1 MLYPYNTKLE
11 KQLYK
16 VLSGDKTPYGGNM
29 KIHFIG
35 IGGIGLSALAKFLVN
50 DGHKISGSDIK
61 QTEITNDLATNFDAK
76 ITIPH
81 YADAVEGVDRVIYSA
96 AVRPNNPEYQ
106 RAKELGI
113 ELLSRKESLKS
124 ILGEKEVYAVGGA
137 HGKSTTSAM
146 LSSIIPESNALIGA
160 ISKEFG
166 SNVRNYPNNKV
177 VFEADESDESFLNS
191 NPYLAIVTNVEPEHM
206 EYYEYDEER
215 FYNAYRN
222 FLNLAKIRVINAED
236 EFLSSLDMESIKLYP
251 SKDIKNIEFVLV
263 NGEPHT
269 RFELLELGSFEVFGF
284 GNHIALDASLAI
296 LAALELGEDLEEIRG
311 HLLNYKGIKKRFDI
325 VQNKE
330 NCVVIDDYGH
340 HPTEIKVTMESLQAY
355 KKLRGFTKLNVIWQ
369 PHKYSRT
376 IDNLQAFVECFEGV
390 DELVILPIWAA
401 GELEVEIDFKGAFSR
416 YKLFMADR
424 VTKEDGIVKVI
435 KDGHMICEYKEGLV
449 TAFGAGD
456 ITYQIRGL

>member
-1 MLYPYNTKLE
+1 
-11 KQLYK
+11 
-16 VLSGDKTPYGGNM
+16 M

-81 YADAVEGVDRVIYSA
+81 HEDAVEGVDRVIYSA

-106 RAKELGI
+106 KAQELGI

-124 ILGEKEVYAVGGA
+124 ILGDKEVYAVGGA

-146 LSSIIPESNALIGA
+146 LASILPASNALIGA

-206 EYYEYDEER
+206 EYYEYDEAR

-222 FLNLAKIRVINAED
+222 FLSLAEIRVINAED
-236 EFLSSLDMESIKLYP
+236 EFLSSLEMQSIKLYP
-251 SKDIKNIEFVLV
+251 SKDISNIAFVLV
-263 NGEPHT
+263 EGEPHT
-269 RFELLELGSFEVFGF
+269 RFEFLDLGAFEVFGF
-284 GNHIALDASLAI
+284 GNHIALDAALAI
-296 LAALELGEDLEEIRG
+296 LAALELGEELEDIRSN
-311 HLLNYKGIKKRFDI
+311 LLHYKGIKKRFDI

-330 NCVVIDDYGH
+330 ECVVIDDYGH
-340 HPTEIKVTMESLQAY
+340 HPTEIKVTMESLKSY
-355 KKLRGFTKLNVIWQ
+355 KDLRGFSKLNVIWQ

-376 IDNLQAFVECFEGV
+376 MDNLQAFVECFEGV

-401 GELEVEIDFKGAFSR
+401 GELKVDIDLKGAFSR
-416 YKLFMADR
+416 YKLLMADS
-424 VTKEDGIVKVI
+424 VTKENSIVKVF
-435 KDGHMICEYKEGLV
+435 KDGHVIREYSEGLV
-449 TAFGAGD
+449 TSFGAGD
-456 ITYQIRGL
+456 ITYQIRGEA

>member
-1 MLYPYNTKLE
+1 
-11 KQLYK
+11 
-16 VLSGDKTPYGGNM
+16 M

-35 IGGIGLSALAKFLVN
+35 IGGIGLSALAKFLHN

-81 YADAVEGVDRVIYSA
+81 HPDAVEGVDRVIYSA
-96 AVRPNNPEYQ
+96 AVRPTNPEYQ

-113 ELLSRKESLKS
+113 ELLSRKEALKF

-146 LSSIIPESNALIGA
+146 LASIMPQTNALIGA
-160 ISKEFG
+160 ISKAFG

-222 FLNLAKIRVINAED
+222 FLALAKVRVINAED
-236 EFLSSLDMESIKLYP
+236 EFLASLEMESIRLYP
-251 SKDIKNIEFVLV
+251 SRDIRNIEFVLV
-263 NGEPHT
+263 GGEPHT
-269 RFELLELGSFEVFGF
+269 RFELLDLGVFEVFGF
-284 GNHIALDASLAI
+284 GEHIALDASLAI
-296 LAALELGEDLEEIRG
+296 LAALELGETVEHIRKNL
-311 HLLNYKGIKKRFDI
+311 HHYKGIKKRFDI
-325 VQNKE
+325 VQNQE
-330 NCVVIDDYGH
+330 QCVVIDDYGH
-340 HPTEIKVTMESLQAY
+340 HPTEIKVTMQSLQSY
-355 KKLRGFTKLNVIWQ
+355 KALRRFDQLNVIWQ
-369 PHKYSRT
+369 PHKYTRT
-376 IDNLQAFVECFEGV
+376 MDNLQGFVECFEGV
-390 DELVILPIWAA
+390 DELVILPIWSA
-401 GELEVEIDFKGAFSR
+401 GELEIPIDLKGAFSR
-416 YKLFMADR
+416 YKLLMADS
-424 VTKEDGIVKVI
+424 VTKEDGVVKVI
-435 KDGHMICEYKEGLV
+435 RDGNVIREYSSGLI

-456 ITYQIRGL
+456 ITYQIRGESR

>member
-1 MLYPYNTKLE
+1 VK
-11 KQLYK
+11 
-16 VLSGDKTPYGGNM
+16 

-35 IGGIGLSALAKFLVN
+35 IGGIGLSALAKFLFN

-81 YADAVEGVDRVIYSA
+81 HQDAVEGVERVIYSA

-166 SNVRNYPNNKV
+166 SNVRSFPNNKV

-191 NPYLAIVTNVEPEHM
+191 NPHLAIVTNVEPEHM

-222 FLNLAKIRVINAED
+222 FLSLAKIRVINAED
-236 EFLSSLDMESIKLYP
+236 EFLSTLEMQSVKLYP
-251 SKDIKNIEFVLV
+251 SKDITNVEFVLV
-263 NGEPHT
+263 EGEPHT
-269 RFELLELGSFEVFGF
+269 KFELLNLGVFEVFGF
-284 GNHIALDASLAI
+284 GNHIALDAALAI
-296 LAALELGEDLEEIRG
+296 LGALELGEEIEDIRAN
-311 HLLNYKGIKKRFDI
+311 LLHYKGIKKRFDI
-325 VQNKE
+325 VQNQE
-330 NCVVIDDYGH
+330 SCVVIDDYGH
-340 HPTEIKVTMESLQAY
+340 HPTEIKVTMQSLQTY
-355 KKLRGFTKLNVIWQ
+355 KQLRGFTKLNVIWQ

-376 IDNLQAFVECFEGV
+376 MDNLQGFVECFEGV

-401 GELEVEIDFKGAFSR
+401 GELKVDIDLKGAFSR
-416 YKLFMADR
+416 YNPLMADT
-424 VTKEDGIVKVI
+424 VTKEDGVVKVL
-435 KDGHMICEYKEGLV
+435 KDGHIIREYNEGLI

-456 ITYQIRGL
+456 ITYQIRGEA

>member
-1 MLYPYNTKLE
+1 
-11 KQLYK
+11 
-16 VLSGDKTPYGGNM
+16 M

-81 YADAVEGVDRVIYSA
+81 HEDAVEGVERVIYSA

-106 RAKELGI
+106 KAQELGI

-146 LSSIIPESNALIGA
+146 LASIITESNALIGA

-177 VFEADESDESFLNS
+177 IFEADESDESFLNS

-222 FLNLAKIRVINAED
+222 FLSLAKIRVINAED
-236 EFLSSLDMESIKLYP
+236 EFLASFELESIKLYP
-251 SKDIKNIEFVLV
+251 SRDIKNIEFVLV
-263 NGEPHT
+263 DGEPHT
-269 RFELLELGSFEVFGF
+269 KFELLDLGEFEVFGF
-284 GNHIALDASLAI
+284 GNHIALDAALAI
-296 LAALELGEDLEEIRG
+296 LAAEELGESLDDIRTN
-311 HLLNYKGIKKRFDI
+311 LLNYKGIKKRFDI
-325 VQNKE
+325 VQNRE

-340 HPTEIKVTMESLQAY
+340 HPTEIKVTMESLQIY
-355 KKLRGFTKLNVIWQ
+355 KTLRDFSKLNVIWQ

-376 IDNLQAFVECFEGV
+376 MDNLHAFVECFEGV
-390 DELVILPIWAA
+390 DELGILPIWAS
-401 GELEVEIDFKGAFSR
+401 GELEVDIDLKGAFSR
-416 YKLFMADR
+416 YKLLMADS
-424 VTKEDGIVKVI
+424 VTKEDGMVKVF
-435 KDGHMICEYKEGLV
+435 KDGHVIREYSDGLV

-456 ITYQIRGL
+456 ITYQIRGEA

>member
-1 MLYPYNTKLE
+1 
-11 KQLYK
+11 
-16 VLSGDKTPYGGNM
+16 M

-35 IGGIGLSALAKFLVN
+35 IGGIGLSALAKFLHN

-81 YADAVEGVDRVIYSA
+81 HEDAVVGVERVIYSA
-96 AVRPNNPEYQ
+96 AVRKNNPEYQ
-106 RAKELGI
+106 KAQALGI
-113 ELLSRKESLKS
+113 ELLSRKEALKF

-222 FLNLAKIRVINAED
+222 FLSLAKVRVINAED
-236 EFLSSLDMESIKLYP
+236 IFLSSLEIESIKLYP
-251 SKDIKNIEFVLV
+251 SKDLKNIEFVLV
-263 NGEPHT
+263 KGEPHT
-269 RFELLELGSFEVFGF
+269 RFELLDLGIFEVFGF
-284 GNHIALDASLAI
+284 GNHIALDAALAI
-296 LAALELGEDLEEIRG
+296 LAALELGEQLENIRRN
-311 HLLNYKGIKKRFDI
+311 LLNYKGIKKRFDI
-325 VQNKE
+325 VQNQEK
-330 NCVVIDDYGH
+330 CVVIDDYGH
-340 HPTEIKVTMESLQAY
+340 HPTEIKVTMESLQSY
-355 KKLRGFTKLNVIWQ
+355 KSLRDFTQLNVIWQ

-376 IDNLQAFVECFEGV
+376 MDNLQAFVECFEGV
-390 DELVILPIWAA
+390 DELVILPIWSA
-401 GELEVEIDFKGAFSR
+401 GELEVDIDLKGAFSR
-416 YKLFMADR
+416 YKLLMADS
-424 VTKEDGIVKVI
+424 VTKEDGIVKVM
-435 KDGHMICEYKEGLV
+435 KDGHIIREYSDGLI

-456 ITYQIRGL
+456 ITYQIRGEV

>member
-1 MLYPYNTKLE
+1 
-11 KQLYK
+11 
-16 VLSGDKTPYGGNM
+16 M
-29 KIHFIG
+29 KIHFVG
-35 IGGIGLSALAKFLVN
+35 IGGIGLSALAKFLYN

-61 QTEITNDLATNFDAK
+61 QTEITNDLATHFDAK
-76 ITIPH
+76 VTIPH
-81 YADAVEGVDRVIYSA
+81 HEDAVEGVDRVIYSA

-106 RAKELGI
+106 KAKELGI

-124 ILGEKEVYAVGGA
+124 ILGDKEVYAVGGA

-222 FLNLAKIRVINAED
+222 FLSLAKMRVINAED
-236 EFLSSLDMESIKLYP
+236 KFLSSLETESIKLYP
-251 SKDIKNIEFVLV
+251 SKDITNIEFILV
-263 NGEPHT
+263 QGEPHT
-269 RFELLELGSFEVFGF
+269 KFKLLDLGTFEVFGF
-284 GNHIALDASLAI
+284 GNHIALDAALAI
-296 LAALELGEDLEEIRG
+296 LAALELGEKLEDIRTN
-311 HLLNYKGIKKRFDI
+311 LLNYRGIKKRFDI
-325 VQNKE
+325 VQNQE
-330 NCVVIDDYGH
+330 ECVVIDDYGH

-355 KKLRGFTKLNVIWQ
+355 KTLRNFSKLNVIWQ

-376 IDNLQAFVECFEGV
+376 MDNLQAFVECFDGV
-390 DELVILPIWAA
+390 DELVLLPIWAA
-401 GELEVEIDFKGAFSR
+401 GELEVDIDLKGAFSK
-416 YKLFMADR
+416 YNLIMADS
-424 VTKEDGIVKVI
+424 VTKEDGIVKVL
-435 KDGHMICEYKEGLV
+435 KDGHVIKEYSEGLV

-456 ITYQIRGL
+456 ITYQIRGEA

>member
-1 MLYPYNTKLE
+1 
-11 KQLYK
+11 
-16 VLSGDKTPYGGNM
+16 M

-35 IGGIGLSALAKFLVN
+35 IGGIGLSALAKFLAN
-50 DGHKISGSDIK
+50 DGHQISGSDIK
-61 QTEITNDLATNFDAK
+61 QTEITNDLALNFGAK

-81 YADAVEGVDRVIYSA
+81 HQDAVEGVDRVIYSA
-96 AVRPNNPEYQ
+96 AVRPNNLEYQ
-106 RAKELGI
+106 KAQELGI

-146 LSSIIPESNALIGA
+146 LASIIPNSNALIGA

-166 SNVRNYPNNKV
+166 SNVRYADNNRV

-191 NPYLAIVTNVEPEHM
+191 NPHLAIVTNVEPEHM

-222 FLNLAKIRVINAED
+222 FLDLAQIRVINAED
-236 EFLSSLDMESIKLYP
+236 EFLSTLDIDALRLYP
-251 SKDIKNIEFVLV
+251 SRDITNIEFVLV

-269 RFELLELGSFEVFGF
+269 RFRLKEYGDFEVFGF
-284 GNHIALDASLAI
+284 GDHIALDAALAI
-296 LAALELGEDLEEIRG
+296 FGALKMGEDVEDIRQN
-311 HLLNYKGIKKRFDI
+311 LLNYKGIKKRFDI
-325 VQNKE
+325 IQNYDE
-330 NCVVIDDYGH
+330 TVVIDDYGH
-340 HPTEIKVTMESLQAY
+340 HPTEIKVTMESLKAY
-355 KKLRGFTKLNVIWQ
+355 QKLRGFNKLQVIWQ

-376 IDNLQAFVECFEGV
+376 IDNLTAFIECFEGV

-401 GELEVEIDFKGAFSR
+401 GELEVDIDLKGAFSR
-416 YKLFMADR
+416 YKLHMADSITR
-424 VTKEDGIVKVI
+424 KDGVVQVI
-435 KDGHMICEYKEGLV
+435 KDGNIITEYHEGLI

-456 ITYQIRGL
+456 ITYQIRGEN

>member
-1 MLYPYNTKLE
+1 
-11 KQLYK
+11 
-16 VLSGDKTPYGGNM
+16 M

-35 IGGIGLSALAKFLVN
+35 IGGIGLSALAKFLHN
-50 DGHKISGSDIK
+50 DGHSISGSDIK

-81 YADAVEGVDRVIYSA
+81 HKDAVIGVDRVIYSA

-106 RAKELGI
+106 KAKELGI
-113 ELLSRKESLKS
+113 ELLSRKEALKF

-146 LSSIIPESNALIGA
+146 LSSVMPKTNALIGA
-160 ISKEFG
+160 ISKAFG
-166 SNVRNYPNNKV
+166 SNVRNYPNDKV

-191 NPYLAIVTNVEPEHM
+191 NPHLAIVTNVEPEHM
-206 EYYEYDEER
+206 EYYGYDEER

-222 FLNLAKIRVINAED
+222 FLSLAKVRVINAED
-236 EFLSSLDMESIKLYP
+236 TFLASLDMESIKLYP
-251 SKDIKNIEFVLV
+251 STDIRNIEFVLV

-269 RFELLELGSFEVFGF
+269 KFELLELGAFEVFGF
-284 GNHIALDASLAI
+284 GNHIALDAALAI
-296 LAALELGEDLEEIRG
+296 LAALELGEELEAIRTN
-311 HLLNYKGIKKRFDI
+311 LLDYKGIKKRFDI
-325 VQNKE
+325 VQNQE
-330 NCVVIDDYGH
+330 ECVVIDDYGH

-355 KKLRGFTKLNVIWQ
+355 KSLRSFNQLNVIWQ

-376 IDNLQAFVECFEGV
+376 MDNLQAFVECFEGV

-401 GELEVEIDFKGAFSR
+401 GELEVDIDLKGAFSR
-416 YKLFMADR
+416 YKLLMADS
-424 VTKEDGIVKVI
+424 VTKEDGIVKI
-435 KDGHMICEYKEGLV
+435 FKDGHTIREYSEGLV

-456 ITYQIRGL
+456 ITYQIRGEG

>member
-1 MLYPYNTKLE
+1 MN
-11 KQLYK
+11 
-16 VLSGDKTPYGGNM
+16 
-29 KIHFIG
+29 IHFIG
-35 IGGIGLSALAKFLVN
+35 IGGIGLSALAKFLHN

-81 YADAVEGVDRVIYSA
+81 HEDAVVGVERVIYSA
-96 AVRPNNPEYQ
+96 AVRKNNPEYQ
-106 RAKELGI
+106 KAQELGI
-113 ELLSRKESLKS
+113 ELLSRKEALKF

-222 FLNLAKIRVINAED
+222 FLNLAKVRVINAED
-236 EFLSSLDMESIKLYP
+236 EFLSSLEMQSIKLYP
-251 SKDIKNIEFVLV
+251 SKDIFTIEFVLV

-269 RFELLELGSFEVFGF
+269 RFELLDLGSFEVFGF
-284 GNHIALDASLAI
+284 GNHIALDAALAI
-296 LAALELGEDLEEIRG
+296 LAALELGEKLEDIRRN
-311 HLLNYKGIKKRFDI
+311 LLNYKGIKKRFDI
-325 VQNKE
+325 VQNQEK
-330 NCVVIDDYGH
+330 CVVIDDYGH
-340 HPTEIKVTMESLQAY
+340 HPTEIKVTMESLESY
-355 KKLRGFTKLNVIWQ
+355 KKLRDFTQLNVIWQ

-376 IDNLQAFVECFEGV
+376 MDNLQAFVECFEGV
-390 DELVILPIWAA
+390 DELVILPIWSA
-401 GELEVEIDFKGAFSR
+401 GELEMPIDLKGAFSR
-416 YKLFMADR
+416 YKLLMADS
-424 VTKEDGIVKVI
+424 VTKEDGIVKVV
-435 KDGHMICEYKEGLV
+435 KDGHVIREYSDGLI

-456 ITYQIRGL
+456 ITYQIRGEA